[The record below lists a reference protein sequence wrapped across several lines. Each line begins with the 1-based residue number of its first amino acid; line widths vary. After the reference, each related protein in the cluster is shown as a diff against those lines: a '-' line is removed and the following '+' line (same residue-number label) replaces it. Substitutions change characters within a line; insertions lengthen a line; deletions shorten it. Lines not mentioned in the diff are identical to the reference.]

1 MLKLWFSGPRAWGLC
16 GQSFD
21 FSLCGERLKDWRN
34 QGLCWFS
41 ECMKQEN
48 RKSGIGGGEW
58 NCFVPEGGRG
68 KFIVRTNNAV
78 MLAYDFSLSVAE
90 KKA

>member
-1 MLKLWFSGPRAWGLC
+1 
-16 GQSFD
+16 
-21 FSLCGERLKDWRN
+21 
-34 QGLCWFS
+34 
-41 ECMKQEN
+41 MKQEN